1 MWHERPMTAAIFKG
15 RLQAKEI
22 DKKPQDFKGNEADA
36 WVQEVLELSAPEAGL
51 IGLQPKEWA
60 EKSRLSTELRL
71 EKVGDDYMLRGQLAA
86 TVLTA
91 CSRCGDTYPVDR
103 KADFQ
108 VFLVPTDPRAP
119 EPEPSDD
126 PDYIFMK
133 SDTVDLCSLV
143 SEQLVVQEPV
153 AECPQRKSDG
163 SCTLCGKNPQYTG
176 RQAPAD
182 AASSPFAKLKVLKE

>member
-1 MWHERPMTAAIFKG
+1 MKSPMTASIFKG
-15 RLQAKEI
+15 RLSAKEI
-22 DKKPQDFKGNEADA
+22 DKKPQDFKGSEADA
-36 WVQEVLELSAPEAGL
+36 WVQELLEQSAPEAAL

-60 EKSRLSTELRL
+60 EKSRLNTEVHL
-71 EKVGDDYMLRGQLAA
+71 EKVGTDYMVRGQLSAN
-86 TVLTA
+86 VPTA
-91 CSRCGDTYPVDR
+91 CSRCGDVYSVDR
-103 KADFQ
+103 EANFQ

-133 SDTVDLCSLV
+133 SDTVDLCALV

-176 RQAPAD
+176 RQELAD
-182 AASSPFAKLKVLKE
+182 AATSPFAKLKVLKE